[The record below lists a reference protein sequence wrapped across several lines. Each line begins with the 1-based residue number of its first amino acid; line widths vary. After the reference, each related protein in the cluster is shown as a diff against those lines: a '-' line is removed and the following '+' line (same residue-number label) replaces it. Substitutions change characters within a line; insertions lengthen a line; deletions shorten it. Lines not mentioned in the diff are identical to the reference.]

1 MNTRQQVEIELLR
14 WLRSHHG
21 IISYYEALRL
31 GATPKMIQSKLQR
44 GEWVRVHRGV
54 YRHAATAQGPWQD
67 LRAATVLCAG
77 GRGVVSHASAAWA
90 WGLLRQPPELTEIT
104 VRRGERDVQARAGIA
119 VHRSSDLD
127 VAQAVQR
134 NAVLVTNPLRTLVDV
149 AGSALPRDLTEAV
162 DTALARRLLGVPAL
176 EAEIARLSRPGRTG
190 VGALRS
196 HLRQRGFI
204 GAPEPSVLESHTL
217 RLIRSTELPDPS
229 VERRVGEDGEY
240 RLDFTWDAIVYAVEV
255 DGYAFHFSPE
265 HQQRDLNRRNKLR
278 RAGWTLDVYTWM
290 DVMREPSRVA
300 REVTATHRQ
309 LSSSR

>member
-1 MNTRQQVEIELLR
+1 M
-14 WLRSHHG
+14 
-21 IISYYEALRL
+21 
-31 GATPKMIQSKLQR
+31 
-44 GEWVRVHRGV
+44 
-54 YRHAATAQGPWQD
+54 
-67 LRAATVLCAG
+67 
-77 GRGVVSHASAAWA
+77 SHASAAWA

-119 VHRSSDLD
+119 VHRLSDVD

-149 AGSALPRDLTEAV
+149 AGTVVPRDVTEAV
-162 DTALARRLLGVPAL
+162 DTALAKHLVSIAGL

-217 RLIRSTELPDPS
+217 RLIRSTGFPDPS

-240 RLDFTWDAIVYAVEV
+240 RLDFTWDDVFYAVEV
-255 DGYAFHFSPE
+255 DGYAYHFSPE

-290 DVMREPSRVA
+290 DVMKEPSRVA
-300 REVTATHRQ
+300 KEVTATYRQ
-309 LSSSR
+309 LSSRR